1 MRVPLLMLCFLTAS
15 AVRAQAQQGGGS
27 SEVEGTEVQQPQ
39 TQRPPP
45 EQGQVQTSPP
55 EGPSQ
60 VHTVE
65 KGDTLWDLSSK
76 YLGSPWYWP
85 KVWSYNPQIANPH
98 WIYPGNQVRF
108 YPGNGEETPARAEQ
122 VTGDEDELQA
132 GQAIEGDEDVQMV
145 RLPVET
151 KTREIVLKDGFATPN
166 EIEAAGTL
174 VASYAESEMLSPPD
188 IVYLEFKDKS
198 AVQVGASYL
207 VYRTVG
213 KVYHPRSGKFLGYQ
227 TQVLGTVK
235 VNRTSEPKVRATLE
249 RSFDEIGR
257 GARIGPARERLFE
270 TVSPVANA
278 VSLQNLMVVA
288 QLETSLTM
296 AGEQVR
302 VLVDAGSAQ
311 GVQVGNVFTVIRQ
324 ADPILSD
331 VGVDPSAN
339 QDLSLPVE
347 EVGRCMAVD
356 VREAVTTCLLLRS
369 YREVVV
375 GDRVELRAGGA
386 QTAGIT
392 R

>member
-1 MRVPLLMLCFLTAS
+1 MRVPLLMLCLLAAS
-15 AVRAQAQQGGGS
+15 AVRAQAQTGGS

-45 EQGQVQTSPP
+45 EQGQVQTAPP
-55 EGPSQ
+55 EGQSQ

-122 VTGDEDELQA
+122 VTGDDDELQA
-132 GQAIEGDEDVQMV
+132 GQAVEGDDDVQMV

-151 KTREIVLKDGFATPN
+151 KTKEIILKDGFATPK

-188 IVYLEFKDKS
+188 IVYLDFKDRS

-235 VNRTSEPKVRATLE
+235 VNRTSDPKVRATLE
-249 RSFDEIGR
+249 KSFDEIGR

-302 VLVDAGSAQ
+302 VLVDAGSTQ

>member
-1 MRVPLLMLCFLTAS
+1 MRALLPMLCLAAS
-15 AVRAQAQQGGGS
+15 AALAQTQGGG
-27 SEVEGTEVQQPQ
+27 SEVEGTEVQQPP

-45 EQGQVQTSPP
+45 EQGQVQTAPP

-108 YPGNGEETPARAEQ
+108 YPGNGEETPTRAEQ
-122 VTGDEDELQA
+122 VAGDEDELQA

-174 VASYAESEMLSPPD
+174 VGSYAESEMLSPPA
-188 IVYLEFKDKS
+188 IVYLDFKDRS

-213 KVYHPRSGKFLGYQ
+213 KVYHPRTGKFLGYQ

-235 VNRTSEPKVRATLE
+235 VNRTSDPKVRATLE
-249 RSFDEIGR
+249 KAFDEIGR

-278 VSLQNLMVVA
+278 VALQNLTVVA

-339 QDLSLPVE
+339 QDTSLPVE

-356 VREAVTTCLLLRS
+356 VREAVTTCLLLRA

-375 GDRVELRAGGA
+375 GDRVELRAGGQ

>member
-1 MRVPLLMLCFLTAS
+1 MRALLPMLFLAAS
-15 AVRAQAQQGGGS
+15 AALAQAQTQGGG
-27 SEVEGTEVQQPQ
+27 SEVEGTEVQQPP

-45 EQGQVQTSPP
+45 EQGQVQTAPP

-108 YPGNGEETPARAEQ
+108 YPGNGEETPTRAEP
-122 VTGDEDELQA
+122 VAGDEDELQA

-166 EIEAAGTL
+166 EVEAAGTL
-174 VASYAESEMLSPPD
+174 VASFAESEMLSPPAV
-188 IVYLEFKDKS
+188 VYLEFKDRS

-213 KVYHPRSGKFLGYQ
+213 KVYHPRTGKFLGYQ

-235 VNRTSEPKVRATLE
+235 VNRTSDPKVRATLE
-249 RSFDEIGR
+249 KAFDEIGR
-257 GARIGPARERLFE
+257 GARIGPARERLYE

-278 VSLQNLMVVA
+278 VALQNLTVVA

-339 QDLSLPVE
+339 QDTSLPVE

-356 VREAVTTCLLLRS
+356 VREAVTTCLLLRA

-375 GDRVELRAGGA
+375 GDRVELRAGGQ

>member
-1 MRVPLLMLCFLTAS
+1 MRALFPMLCLAAS
-15 AVRAQAQQGGGS
+15 AALAQAQTQGGG
-27 SEVEGTEVQQPQ
+27 SEVEGTEVQQPP

-45 EQGQVQTSPP
+45 EQGQVQTAPP

-108 YPGNGEETPARAEQ
+108 YPGNGEETPTRAEQ
-122 VTGDEDELQA
+122 VAGDEDELQA

-166 EIEAAGTL
+166 EVEAAGTL
-174 VASYAESEMLSPPD
+174 VASFAESEMLSPPAV
-188 IVYLEFKDKS
+188 VYLEFKDRS

-213 KVYHPRSGKFLGYQ
+213 KVYHPRTGKFLGYQ

-235 VNRTSEPKVRATLE
+235 VNRTSDPKVRATLE
-249 RSFDEIGR
+249 KAFDEIGR

-278 VSLQNLMVVA
+278 VALQNLTVVA

-324 ADPILSD
+324 ADPILSG

-339 QDLSLPVE
+339 QDTSLPVE

-375 GDRVELRAGGA
+375 GDRVELRAGGQ

>member
-1 MRVPLLMLCFLTAS
+1 MRVPLLMLCLLAAS
-15 AVRAQAQQGGGS
+15 AVRAQAQTGGS

-45 EQGQVQTSPP
+45 EQGQVQTAPP

-132 GQAIEGDEDVQMV
+132 GQAVEGDDDVQMV

-151 KTREIVLKDGFATPN
+151 KTKEIILKDGFATPK

-188 IVYLEFKDKS
+188 IVYLDFKDRS

-235 VNRTSEPKVRATLE
+235 VNRTSDPKVRATLE
-249 RSFDEIGR
+249 KSFDEIGR

-270 TVSPVANA
+270 TVAPTANA

-296 AGEQVR
+296 AGEQAR
-302 VLVDAGSAQ
+302 VLVDAGSTQ

>member
-1 MRVPLLMLCFLTAS
+1 MRALLPMLCLAAS
-15 AVRAQAQQGGGS
+15 AALAQAQTQGGG
-27 SEVEGTEVQQPQ
+27 SEVEGTEVQQPP

-45 EQGQVQTSPP
+45 EQGQVQTAPP

-108 YPGNGEETPARAEQ
+108 YPGNGEETPTRAEQ
-122 VTGDEDELQA
+122 VAGDEDELQA

-166 EIEAAGTL
+166 EVEAAGTL
-174 VASYAESEMLSPPD
+174 VASFAESEMLSPPAV
-188 IVYLEFKDKS
+188 VYLEFKDRS

-213 KVYHPRSGKFLGYQ
+213 KVYHPRTGKFLGYQ

-235 VNRTSEPKVRATLE
+235 VNRTSDPKVRATLE
-249 RSFDEIGR
+249 KAFDEIGR

-278 VSLQNLMVVA
+278 VALQNLTVVA

-339 QDLSLPVE
+339 QDTSLPVE

-356 VREAVTTCLLLRS
+356 VREAVTTCLLLRA

-375 GDRVELRAGGA
+375 GDRVELRAGGQ

>member
-1 MRVPLLMLCFLTAS
+1 MRVPLLMLCLLAAS

-45 EQGQVQTSPP
+45 EQGQVQTAPP

-108 YPGNGEETPARAEQ
+108 FPGNGEETPARAEQ

-249 RSFDEIGR
+249 KSFDEIGR

-375 GDRVELRAGGA
+375 GDRVELRASGA

>member
-1 MRVPLLMLCFLTAS
+1 MRALFPMLCLAAS
-15 AVRAQAQQGGGS
+15 AALAQAQTQGGG
-27 SEVEGTEVQQPQ
+27 SEVEGTEVQQPP

-45 EQGQVQTSPP
+45 EQGQVQTAPP

-108 YPGNGEETPARAEQ
+108 YPGNGEETPTRAEQ
-122 VTGDEDELQA
+122 VAGDEDELQA

-174 VASYAESEMLSPPD
+174 VGSYAESEMLSPPA
-188 IVYLEFKDKS
+188 IVYLDFKDRS

-213 KVYHPRSGKFLGYQ
+213 KVYHPRTGKFLGYQ

-235 VNRTSEPKVRATLE
+235 VNRTSDPKVRATLE
-249 RSFDEIGR
+249 KAFDEIGR

-278 VSLQNLMVVA
+278 VALQNLTVVA

-324 ADPILSD
+324 ADPILSG

-339 QDLSLPVE
+339 QDTSLPVE

-375 GDRVELRAGGA
+375 GDRVELRAGGT

-392 R
+392 K

>member
-1 MRVPLLMLCFLTAS
+1 MRALFPMLCLAAS
-15 AVRAQAQQGGGS
+15 AALAQAQTQGGG
-27 SEVEGTEVQQPQ
+27 SEVEGTEVQQPP

-45 EQGQVQTSPP
+45 EQGQVQTAPP

-108 YPGNGEETPARAEQ
+108 YPGNGEETPTRAEQ
-122 VTGDEDELQA
+122 VAGDEDELQA

-174 VASYAESEMLSPPD
+174 VGSYAESEMLSPPA
-188 IVYLEFKDKS
+188 IVYLDFKDRS

-213 KVYHPRSGKFLGYQ
+213 KVYHPRTGKFLGYQ

-235 VNRTSEPKVRATLE
+235 VNRTSDPKVRATLE
-249 RSFDEIGR
+249 KAFDEIGR
-257 GARIGPARERLFE
+257 GARIGPARERLYE

-278 VSLQNLMVVA
+278 VALQNLTVVA

-339 QDLSLPVE
+339 QDTSLPVE

-356 VREAVTTCLLLRS
+356 VREAVTTCLLLRA

-375 GDRVELRAGGA
+375 GDRVELRAGGQ

>member
-1 MRVPLLMLCFLTAS
+1 MRALLPMLCLAAS
-15 AVRAQAQQGGGS
+15 AALAQAQTQGGG
-27 SEVEGTEVQQPQ
+27 SEVEGTEVQQPP

-45 EQGQVQTSPP
+45 EQGQVQTAPP

-108 YPGNGEETPARAEQ
+108 YPGNGEETPTRAEQ
-122 VTGDEDELQA
+122 VAGDEDELQA

-174 VASYAESEMLSPPD
+174 VGSYAESEMLSPPA
-188 IVYLEFKDKS
+188 IVYLDFKDRS

-213 KVYHPRSGKFLGYQ
+213 KVYHPRTGKFLGYQ

-235 VNRTSEPKVRATLE
+235 VNRTSDPKVRATLE
-249 RSFDEIGR
+249 KAFDEIGR

-278 VSLQNLMVVA
+278 VALQNLTVVA

-339 QDLSLPVE
+339 QDTSLPVE

-356 VREAVTTCLLLRS
+356 VREAVTTCLLLRA

-375 GDRVELRAGGA
+375 GDRVELRAGGQ

>member
-1 MRVPLLMLCFLTAS
+1 MRALFPMLCLAAS
-15 AVRAQAQQGGGS
+15 AALAQAQTQGGG
-27 SEVEGTEVQQPQ
+27 SEVEGTEVQQPP

-45 EQGQVQTSPP
+45 EQGQVQTAPP

-108 YPGNGEETPARAEQ
+108 YPGNGEETPTRAEQ
-122 VTGDEDELQA
+122 VAGDEDELQA

-166 EIEAAGTL
+166 EVEAAGTL
-174 VASYAESEMLSPPD
+174 VASFAESEMLSPPAV
-188 IVYLEFKDKS
+188 VYLEFKDRS

-213 KVYHPRSGKFLGYQ
+213 KVYHPRTGKFLGYQ

-235 VNRTSEPKVRATLE
+235 VNRTSDPKVRATLE
-249 RSFDEIGR
+249 KAFDEIGR

-278 VSLQNLMVVA
+278 VALQNLTVVA

-339 QDLSLPVE
+339 QDTSLPVE

-356 VREAVTTCLLLRS
+356 VREAVTTCLLLRA

-375 GDRVELRAGGA
+375 GDRVELRAGGQ

>member
-1 MRVPLLMLCFLTAS
+1 MRALFPMLCLAAS
-15 AVRAQAQQGGGS
+15 AALAQAQTQGGG
-27 SEVEGTEVQQPQ
+27 SEVEGTEVQQPP

-45 EQGQVQTSPP
+45 EQGQVQTAPP

-108 YPGNGEETPARAEQ
+108 YPGNGEETPTRAEQ
-122 VTGDEDELQA
+122 VAGDEDELQA

-174 VASYAESEMLSPPD
+174 VGSYAESEMLSPPA
-188 IVYLEFKDKS
+188 IVYLDFKDRS

-213 KVYHPRSGKFLGYQ
+213 KVYHPRTGKFLGYQ

-235 VNRTSEPKVRATLE
+235 VNRTSDPKVRATLE
-249 RSFDEIGR
+249 KAFDEIGR

-278 VSLQNLMVVA
+278 VALQNLTVVA

-339 QDLSLPVE
+339 QDTSLPVE

-356 VREAVTTCLLLRS
+356 VRETVTTCLLVRAF
-369 YREVVV
+369 REVVV
-375 GDRVELRAGGA
+375 GDRVELRAAGA
-386 QTAGIT
+386 QTAGLT

>member
-1 MRVPLLMLCFLTAS
+1 MRAPLLMLCLAAT
-15 AVRAQAQQGGGS
+15 AVRAQAPGGGS

-45 EQGQVQTSPP
+45 EQGQVQTAPP

-122 VTGDEDELQA
+122 VTGGDEDELQA
-132 GQAIEGDEDVQMV
+132 GQAVEGDDDVQMV

-151 KTREIVLKDGFATPN
+151 KTREIILKDGFVTPN
-166 EIEAAGTL
+166 EVEAAGTL
-174 VASYAESEMLSPPD
+174 VGSYAESEMLSPPD
-188 IVYLEFKDKS
+188 VVYLEFKDKS

-235 VNRTSEPKVRATLE
+235 VNRTSDPKVRATLE
-249 RSFDEIGR
+249 KSFDEIGR

-270 TVSPVANA
+270 TVAPTANA

-296 AGEQVR
+296 AGEQTR

-331 VGVDPSAN
+331 LGVDPSVN
-339 QDLSLPVE
+339 QDKSLPVE

-356 VREAVTTCLLLRS
+356 VREGVTTCLLLRS

-375 GDRVELRAGGA
+375 GDRVELRGGGA

>member
-1 MRVPLLMLCFLTAS
+1 MRATLLMLCLAAFAT
-15 AVRAQAQQGGGS
+15 RAQTQTGGG
-27 SEVEGTEVQQPQ
+27 SEVEGTEVQQPP
-39 TQRPPP
+39 TQRPAP
-45 EQGQVQTSPP
+45 EQGQVQTAPP

-108 YPGNGEETPARAEQ
+108 FPGNGEETPARAEQ
-122 VTGDEDELQA
+122 VAGDEDEVQA
-132 GQAIEGDEDVQMV
+132 GQAIEGDDEVQMV

-166 EIEAAGTL
+166 EVEAAGTL
-174 VASYAESEMLSPPD
+174 VGSYAESEMLSPPD
-188 IVYLEFKDKS
+188 IVYLDFKDRS

-213 KVYHPRSGKFLGYQ
+213 KVYHPRTGKFLGYQ

-249 RSFDEIGR
+249 KSFDEIGR

-270 TVSPVANA
+270 TVAPVANA
-278 VSLQNLMVVA
+278 VALQNLMVVS

-339 QDLSLPVE
+339 QDTTLPVE

-356 VREAVTTCLLLRS
+356 VREAVTTCLLLRA

-375 GDRVELRAGGA
+375 GDRVELRAGGP
-386 QTAGIT
+386 QTARIT